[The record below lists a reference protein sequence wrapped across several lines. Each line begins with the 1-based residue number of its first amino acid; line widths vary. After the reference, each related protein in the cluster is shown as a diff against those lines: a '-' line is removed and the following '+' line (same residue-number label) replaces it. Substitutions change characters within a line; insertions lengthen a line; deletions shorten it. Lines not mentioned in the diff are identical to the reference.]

1 MSRPTLN
8 TLKKLSKALA
18 LQQANATQTKAA
30 GDISSVFPSLS
41 GNGLKPL
48 PERFADLQKNL
59 VLGRKQSI
67 VEAWTRLLASLEK
80 ETKEIKARGSHIIP
94 SVDFTKDI
102 TVDSRTGQ
110 TTFKDPE
117 VIEEIRK
124 RGAVVI
130 RNVLDKDL
138 ARSYKF

>member
-1 MSRPTLN
+1 MNCSTLRAFKKLPKGISWLHTELRPTN
-8 TLKKLSKALA
+8 
-18 LQQANATQTKAA
+18 AA

-41 GNGLKPL
+41 GIDVPPL
-48 PERFADLQKNL
+48 PQRFEDIQNRFAFGRQKRM
-59 VLGRKQSI
+59 VDGW
-67 VEAWTRLLASLEK
+67 ARLLASLKTEI
-80 ETKEIKARGSHIIP
+80 KEIKIRGSHIIP
-94 SVDFTKDI
+94 SVDFRKDI

-110 TTFKDPE
+110 ATFKDPE